1 MDSELQIALI
11 GAGLAAVVLVVGYN
25 KWQERK
31 HRRDAE
37 RAFRSD
43 HRDVLLEPRAEADPA
58 DAAERRE
65 PGIGAAE
72 GASPRF
78 SEVPPLMISTQPRP
92 GPSSVERT
100 KALSSSTLRVR
111 IGPLKALTLP

>member
-43 HRDVLLEPRAEADPA
+43 HRDVLLEPREEPA
-58 DAAERRE
+58 ASERRE
-65 PGIGAAE
+65 PGIGGAE
-72 GASPRF
+72 DEPRRF
-78 SEVPPLMISTQPRP
+78 SEAPMNCSLVPW
-92 GPSSVERT
+92 
-100 KALSSSTLRVR
+100 A
-111 IGPLKALTLP
+111 

>member
-43 HRDVLLEPRAEADPA
+43 HRDVLL
-58 DAAERRE
+58 
-65 PGIGAAE
+65 
-72 GASPRF
+72 
-78 SEVPPLMISTQPRP
+78 
-92 GPSSVERT
+92 
-100 KALSSSTLRVR
+100 
-111 IGPLKALTLP
+111 

>member
-65 PGIGAAE
+65 PGIGAA
-72 GASPRF
+72 PR
-78 SEVPPLMISTQPRP
+78 
-92 GPSSVERT
+92 
-100 KALSSSTLRVR
+100 
-111 IGPLKALTLP
+111 